1 MNHFLF
7 FLLPT
12 WESLNQFQLIHFPHS
27 DCTVTQ
33 ATHNIHLF
41 SFHSMDTLQGR
52 HILVIHKEQY
62 QWLWWVNKLFF
73 FSILIFLIGNMNKI
87 GFLIESKVKVKKK
100 KNLCTKGNFGKWL
113 SSANELEVLAF
124 LKEMHFSK
132 NFFFFF
138 FCKN

>member
-73 FSILIFLIGNMNKI
+73 FFFYFNFSHRKHEQNWLSYRIK
-87 GFLIESKVKVKKK
+87 SKSKKK

-138 FCKN
+138 L